1 LKSRA
6 QHIVRLDDVEV
17 YSGRKRRR
25 ELDGGCEIT
34 LSAELNIS
42 NRRVLGCPWLPKCA
56 GEIRQ
61 PCRIDGAGHD
71 RVAVEERYLA
81 SGNLADFPGRA
92 LIDLIPDCHHAENA
106 VLVGSAEV
114 DRLEKYL
121 VKVPCQKP
129 PLLVG
134 RQANGPGKRVLC

>member
-1 LKSRA
+1 GSRDLRQLVSSAHVQRISEIAAAQGSNSLHQPVQRAGVATKGYKRQQALPKQGQHAKGGQRSIETLKSRA

-61 PCRIDGAGHD
+61 PCRIDGAGHN
-71 RVAVEERYLA
+71 RVAVEEGYLA
-81 SGNLADFPGRA
+81 
-92 LIDLIPDCHHAENA
+92 
-106 VLVGSAEV
+106 
-114 DRLEKYL
+114 
-121 VKVPCQKP
+121 
-129 PLLVG
+129 
-134 RQANGPGKRVLC
+134 